1 MNSLF
6 NFFALFQKVISKNVK
21 IENLDFQKVKKI
33 AFLDCAYKKE
43 KVKCVCVIYDKTTN
57 KIEKVDELIE
67 NVYFPYVPTFL
78 FLREA
83 PYMIKLIERN
93 PADLYV
99 IDGHG
104 LAHPRKAG
112 IATVIGV
119 LLDIPTIGIA
129 KKFLYGNVV
138 DDKILVDNVEVGI
151 KFKKYYISIGNK
163 VDIKTLE
170 DFLKFFNYEYP
181 CPLKEADKFS
191 KCFSTS
197 PTKKLE

>member
-6 NFFALFQKVISKNVK
+6 NFFIYFQKIIAKNVK
-21 IENLDFQKVKKI
+21 IESLDFQKVEKI

-43 KVKCVCVIYDKTTN
+43 KVKCVCVIFDKMKN
-57 KIEKVDELIE
+57 RIEKVDELIE

-83 PYMIKLIERN
+83 PHMIKLIERN
-93 PADLYV
+93 SADLYV

-119 LLDIPTIGIA
+119 LLDISTIGIA
-129 KKFLYGNVV
+129 KKYLYGNIVNN
-138 DDKILVDNVEVGI
+138 KILVDNVEVGI
-151 KFKKYYISIGNK
+151 KFKNYYISIGNK

-181 CPLKEADKFS
+181 RPLKEADRISKDFS
-191 KCFSTS
+191 SS